1 MMALPLDRLTPV
13 PLADMLAEAPLMTRT
28 DRKYVL
34 TRQSCA
40 LWLGALPATT
50 RILDIDGTRDP
61 GYESVYFDTDDLL
74 TFRLAVQQRRR
85 RLKLRTRSYVDS
97 HDTFLE
103 AKTRQGDDTT
113 VKERVD
119 YAWESRSRLTAGGRS
134 YAAEAL
140 AAVGQAPSRAAE
152 LGITLTTR
160 YRRSTL
166 LPAPG
171 VRVTL
176 DQGLTCSLPDGR
188 TVAWPDVVIV
198 ETKTDGAA
206 SPIDRSLW
214 HAGHRPTA
222 ISKYATGLAALRPEL
237 PHNRWARLLRDRLNS
252 PVTPRTVEDLPC
264 AAV

>member
-1 MMALPLDRLTPV
+1 M
-13 PLADMLAEAPLMTRT
+13 
-28 DRKYVL
+28 
-34 TRQSCA
+34 
-40 LWLGALPATT
+40 
-50 RILDIDGTRDP
+50 
-61 GYESVYFDTDDLL
+61 
-74 TFRLAVQQRRR
+74 
-85 RLKLRTRSYVDS
+85 
-97 HDTFLE
+97 
-103 AKTRQGDDTT
+103 
-113 VKERVD
+113 
-119 YAWESRSRLTAGGRS
+119 
-134 YAAEAL
+134 
-140 AAVGQAPSRAAE
+140 
-152 LGITLTTR
+152 
-160 YRRSTL
+160 
-166 LPAPG
+166 
-171 VRVTL
+171 RVTL

>member
-1 MMALPLDRLTPV
+1 MTALPLDRLTPV

-34 TRQSCA
+34 TRGECA
-40 LWLGALPATT
+40 HWLTTLPPTT

-61 GYESVYFDTDDLL
+61 RYESVYFDTDDLL

-103 AKTRQGDDTT
+103 AKTRQGGDTT

-119 YAWESRSRLTAGGRS
+119 YAWDSRCCLTPAGRS
-134 YAAEAL
+134 YAAGAF

-152 LGITLTTR
+152 LGVALTTR

-176 DQGLTCSLPDGR
+176 DQELQCSLPEGR
-188 TVAWPDVVIV
+188 AVAWPDIVIV
-198 ETKTDGAA
+198 ETKTEGAV
-206 SPIDRSLW
+206 SPVDRSLW
-214 HAGHRPTA
+214 NAGHRPTA

-237 PHNRWARLLRDRLNS
+237 PHNRWARLLRDRLTTTVAPNA
-252 PVTPRTVEDLPC
+252 VEDLP
-264 AAV
+264 